1 MSKPVKPL
9 WGLRPT
15 QGFGQGG
22 FQTEGLTSEKWLA
35 RIWLNFL
42 SIAVF
47 VQNSENLCASF
58 LEKKKHGEQHSVIL
72 SENQIPVRGV
82 KGPSRPHRQWQI
94 SWRYIGSEGF
104 RILERGFLEVRKRIC
119 QISWQKILYISEQ
132 RLFRRPDLVMEHK
145 AWKNLWVYLQC
156 IWPGILNSSKQREIH
171 LVRRHYGLSP
181 SFSLLIWRG
190 KRSWPLASPLV
201 LVSWPL
207 LQALTTLRNFNGR
220 LKQWWFCS
228 RDTRNACLNC
238 CCCCCYCCC
247 CCCCCW
253 CVNYSKGLASCK
265 WSSRGACLL
274 QMIILRA

>member
-1 MSKPVKPL
+1 MASSYLIEFSIHRCFCTKLQKPVRL
-9 WGLRPT
+9 I
-15 QGFGQGG
+15 FG
-22 FQTEGLTSEKWLA
+22 E
-35 RIWLNFL
+35 
-42 SIAVF
+42 
-47 VQNSENLCASF
+47 
-58 LEKKKHGEQHSVIL
+58 KKHGEQHSVIL

-94 SWRYIGSEGF
+94 SWRYFGSEGF

-145 AWKNLWVYLQC
+145 AWKNLWVHLQC

-247 CCCCCW
+247 CCCCCCCCW
-253 CVNYSKGLASCK
+253 WWWWLWMTKVISCAPC
-265 WSSRGACLL
+265 WHLW
-274 QMIILRA
+274 